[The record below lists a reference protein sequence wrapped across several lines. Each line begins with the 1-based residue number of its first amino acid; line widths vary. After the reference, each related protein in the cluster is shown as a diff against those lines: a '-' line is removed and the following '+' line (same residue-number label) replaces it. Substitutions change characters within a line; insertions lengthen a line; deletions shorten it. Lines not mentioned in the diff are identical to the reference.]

1 MCSHIKCA
9 RIVFQST
16 PLHGTSNTCQL
27 SDGITLLDAQRR
39 RIAPV
44 ATEEQAPQ
52 IGRLAADNRE
62 QFRVRAQGP
71 GKGLSAGRGSDSAQ
85 LGSRGDFLLLSARH
99 GRRQNSLCETGY
111 FPYSQL
117 NHSCPMTSKKEKG
130 SQEICTTLNTIQRIL
145 VYF

>member
-52 IGRLAADNRE
+52 IGRLAAENRE
-62 QFRVRAQGP
+62 QFRVRATAL
-71 GKGLSAGRGSDSAQ
+71 GKGLSAGRGS
-85 LGSRGDFLLLSARH
+85 GN
-99 GRRQNSLCETGY
+99 GR
-111 FPYSQL
+111 PD
-117 NHSCPMTSKKEKG
+117 
-130 SQEICTTLNTIQRIL
+130 
-145 VYF
+145 

>member
-52 IGRLAADNRE
+52 IGRLAADNSE
-62 QFRVRAQGP
+62 QFRVRAALAS
-71 GKGLSAGRGSDSAQ
+71 KAL
-85 LGSRGDFLLLSARH
+85 LGWENPDIR
-99 GRRQNSLCETGY
+99 
-111 FPYSQL
+111 
-117 NHSCPMTSKKEKG
+117 KE
-130 SQEICTTLNTIQRIL
+130 
-145 VYF
+145 